1 MACTTI
7 LVGKNASY
15 DGSTIIARNDDSP
28 SGIFTEKKLEI
39 IDDNKNGEIY
49 VSKISKVKIELPKES
64 YKYSLMPSVNK
75 KDGIWGACGINKFNV
90 GMSATETITSNPL
103 VKGADPLVKEGIGEE
118 DFVVLVLPYIKT
130 AKEGVI
136 RLGELLEKYGT
147 YESNGIAF
155 NDGNEI
161 WWLETIGGHHFI
173 AKKVPDD
180 KYVVMPN
187 QFGLDNFDFEDAYN
201 NQKENICSKDLK
213 EFIKEN
219 HLNLNLDNSFNP
231 RLAFGSHSDS
241 DHVYNTP
248 RAWYM
253 LRYFNPRSYKWDGDN
268 ADFNPESD
276 DLPWMMTP
284 ERKITIED
292 VKYILGSYYQGT
304 PFNPYSKDGKSKY
317 RPIGISRTS
326 FLGINQISLNSV
338 YPAIEWISF
347 GSNAFNASIPFVIG
361 GNKVPSYYSNTTLN
375 FSSDNFYWMSRLI
388 SVLGDAHYKKNAI
401 FIERYQNYVFN
412 ESYRILNLHK
422 KDINLNIDS
431 LNQELADMLKKATL
445 DVVNKLIYV
454 SSMEMKNGFSRSD
467 N

>member
-28 SGIFTEKKLEI
+28 SGIFTEKKLKI
-39 IDDNKNGEIY
+39 IEDNQNGNEYI
-49 VSKISKVKIELPKES
+49 SKISKVKIGLPKES
-64 YKYSLMPSVNK
+64 YKYSLMPNVSDK
-75 KDGIWGACGINKFNV
+75 EGIWGACGINKFNV

-103 VKGADPLVKEGIGEE
+103 VKGADPLVHGGIGEE
-118 DFVVLVLPYIKT
+118 DLVVLILPYIKT
-130 AKEGVI
+130 AKEGVF
-136 RLGELLEKYGT
+136 RLAKLLEEFGT

-161 WWLETIGGHHFI
+161 WWVETIGGHHFI

-180 KYVVMPN
+180 VYVVMPN
-187 QFGLDNFDFEDAYN
+187 QFGLDNFDFVDAFSD
-201 NQKENICSKDLK
+201 QKENICSKDLK
-213 EFIKEN
+213 EFIEEN
-219 HLNLNLDNSFNP
+219 HLNLNMDDKFNP

-253 LRYFNPRSYKWDGDN
+253 LRYFNPRSYKWDADN

-276 DLPWMMTP
+276 DLPWMMKP

-304 PFNPYSKDGKSKY
+304 PFNPYSKEGKSKY

-326 FLGINQISLNSV
+326 FLGIVQISSNNF
-338 YPAIEWISF
+338 YPSIEWISF
-347 GSNAFNASIPFVIG
+347 GSNAFNASIPFVFG
-361 GNKVPSYYSNTTLN
+361 GNKVPSYYSNTTLD

-388 SVLGDAHYKKNAI
+388 GVLGDAHFKKNSI
-401 FIERYQNYVFN
+401 FIERYQNKVFN
-412 ESYRILNLHK
+412 ESYRILNKYKNCDKL
-422 KDINLNIDS
+422 DIDL
-431 LNQELADMLKKATL
+431 LNQELSDMLKKETQ
-445 DVVNKLIYV
+445 DVVNKLIYS

>member
-28 SGIFTEKKLEI
+28 SGIFTEKKLKI
-39 IDDNKNGEIY
+39 IDDNKNGDVYI
-49 VSKISKVKIELPKES
+49 SKISKVKIELPKES
-64 YKYSLMPSVNK
+64 FKYSLMPSVDE

-103 VKGADPLVKEGIGEE
+103 VKGADPLVETGIGEE
-118 DFVVLVLPYIKT
+118 DLVVLVLPYIKT
-130 AKEGVI
+130 AREGVI
-136 RLGELLEKYGT
+136 RLGNLLKEYGT

-173 AKKVPDD
+173 ARKVPDD
-180 KYVVMPN
+180 YYVVMPN
-187 QFGLDNFDFEDAYN
+187 QFGLDNFDFEDAYGAK
-201 NQKENICSKDLK
+201 KEHIASDDLK
-213 EFIKEN
+213 EFIEEN
-219 HLNLNLDNSFNP
+219 HLDLNIDNSFNP

-253 LRYFNPRSYKWDGDN
+253 LRYFNPRSYKWDGEN
-268 ADFNPESD
+268 ADFTPESD
-276 DLPWMMTP
+276 DLPWMMKP

-304 PFNPYSKDGKSKY
+304 PYNPYSKEGKSKY

-326 FLGINQISLNSV
+326 FLGIVQINQEGV

-347 GSNAFNASIPFVIG
+347 GSNAFNASIPFVFG
-361 GNKVPSYYSNTTLN
+361 GEKVPQYYSNTTLD
-375 FSSDNFYWMSRLI
+375 FSSDNFYWMSRLVA
-388 SVLGDAHYKKNAI
+388 VLGDAHFKKNAI
-401 FIERYQNYVFN
+401 FIERYQNKVFN

-422 KDINLNIDS
+422 KDTKLDIDL
-431 LNQELADMLKKATL
+431 LNQELADMLKKETI
-445 DVVNKLIYV
+445 DVINKLIYS